1 MDRGILNQTA
11 PELRVPVWLDGE
23 GRERQPLTL
32 ADLGD
37 QYKVIYCFQHWCPGC
52 HSHGFPTLKS
62 MIDLLSTKGFG
73 FAVVQT
79 VFEGGET
86 NTFDKLRENQIKYNL
101 KIPFGHDAASAA
113 SGTPTLMKDYR
124 TGGTPW
130 FNIIDPDNQ
139 VVYSD
144 FHLSLDSLL
153 NAHKSPDDQEQLV
166 DAALS
171 SE

>member
-1 MDRGILNQTA
+1 MGIVNQTA
-11 PELRVPVWLDGE
+11 PELRVPDWLDGE
-23 GRERQPLTL
+23 GQERQPLKL

-37 QYKVIYCFQHWCPGC
+37 QYKIIYCFQHWCPGC

-62 MIDLLSTKGFG
+62 MMDLLATKGFG

-79 VFEGGET
+79 VFEGSEA
-86 NTFDKLRENQIKYNL
+86 NTFDRLRENQIKYDL
-101 KIPFGHDAASAA
+101 KIPFGHDAASAS
-113 SGTPTLMKDYR
+113 SGTPTLMEDYR

-144 FHLSLDSLL
+144 FHLNLDSLL
-153 NAHKSPDDQEQLV
+153 NARKTSDDQEQ
-166 DAALS
+166 
-171 SE
+171 